1 MRHFRLVIVGAGTA
15 GLAALNEA
23 RRYTDRVLLIND
35 GPYGTTCARVGC
47 MPSKALLAVAG
58 AAAAPSRL
66 AAAGLLNDPV
76 PEVDLARVMAHV
88 RQLRDHF
95 VAGPVRASA
104 PGEHSVAGRP
114 RFIDANT
121 LEVNGETLT
130 TDATL
135 LATGTRPILPPAWQA
150 LGDRVVTSDSFF
162 ELEHPGRRVAVV
174 GLGPIGVELGQGLAR
189 LGVEVHGITR
199 GQRLAGLSDPLVSEA
214 LAARLGEEL
223 SLTLGETADL
233 EPTRDGVRVVAGGQS
248 IVVDRVLVAL
258 GRRPNLE
265 GLGLEGLG
273 LDPARLPLDPTT
285 LQVGALPL
293 YLAGDVSGLRPL
305 MHEAADE
312 GRLAAWQ
319 ALRGGGQRF
328 ARRAPLAIVFTEPGA
343 ARVGLGMDELPGNG
357 VVLGGHDFGR
367 QGRARMEG
375 RNHGLLRLYVD
386 RASGRLL
393 GSEMA
398 IPEAEHI
405 AHLLAWCLQQ
415 ELDVERM
422 LQMPFYHPVV
432 EEGLRSAL
440 QDVARQL
447 GPRRSGPG
455 LPPA

>member
-76 PEVDLARVMAHV
+76 PGVDLARVMAHV

-135 LATGTRPILPPAWQA
+135 LATGTRPILPRAWQA

-233 EPTRDGVRVVAGGQS
+233 EPAPDGGRVV
-248 IVVDRVLVAL
+248 VARC
-258 GRRPNLE
+258 RRPSLQ

-273 LDPARLPLDPTT
+273 LDRVRLAQEPGS
-285 LQVGALPL
+285 LQAGALPL
-293 YLAGDVSGLRPL
+293 YRAGDVSGLRPL
-305 MHEAADE
+305 RHEAGDE

-319 ALRGGGQRF
+319 ALRGGEQRF

-343 ARVGLGMDELPGNG
+343 ARVGLGMDELPGDG